1 MRPLQQ
7 LSIALGMYAA
17 FLVDVALRACTGTEW
32 LPSAVLLAA
41 SMVGRNRGGIFW
53 ATMAGLLCDGL
64 AGRPLGVTMLVA
76 ALATTVLREASPTR
90 VSNGLWRVAQA
101 FAFVAVIEFG
111 ARLLANTVVSRPE
124 DVELLMNAFAI
135 ATTSSLVMAVWTLAT
150 SLVTRLLGG
159 SVRRASAARTIP
171 LFR

>member
-1 MRPLQQ
+1 
-7 LSIALGMYAA
+7 
-17 FLVDVALRACTGTEW
+17 
-32 LPSAVLLAA
+32 
-41 SMVGRNRGGIFW
+41 
-53 ATMAGLLCDGL
+53 
-64 AGRPLGVTMLVA
+64 MLVA